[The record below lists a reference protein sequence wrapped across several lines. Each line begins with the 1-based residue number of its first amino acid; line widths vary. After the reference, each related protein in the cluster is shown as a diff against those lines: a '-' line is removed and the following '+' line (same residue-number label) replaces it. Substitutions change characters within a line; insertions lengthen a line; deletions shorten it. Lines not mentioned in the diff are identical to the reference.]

1 VLRRLGEPAAWF
13 TCFPRLALFALVA
26 LLAPI
31 ASATPAAVLVT
42 LLGNDGVPF
51 AQAWSTWYTS
61 EALGLL
67 LVVPFLLSWTD
78 PALRRDLPVRKV
90 LEAAGL
96 AALVLVA
103 AAFIFTQEHLQ
114 AKFLVFPFLLLAT
127 FRGGLPAAAAG
138 AVALACV
145 AIWCTGHGHGPI
157 AAVVEADT
165 AERLQVLKLY
175 LATVVLS
182 TLPVAATL
190 AQRERARREA
200 GAASAALLGER
211 KRLDLALDAANASAW
226 DWDPAADRSVWSSQ
240 MFDLLGLDPAT
251 TTPSFGAMLGVVHPE
266 DAPPL
271 RAAMY
276 EDRETWF
283 REEFRIVHPTRGL
296 RWINGLGRPRARTGR
311 AAVVRGSGVNIDV
324 TRRKRAEERL
334 RAGEERFRQL
344 ANRVPAFVWFT
355 DANGRVL
362 HINDRWYEYT
372 GQTPEQALSYGTIQ
386 AAHPDDVGRML
397 ATWDEAA
404 RRGVPWEIEFRC
416 RRRDGA
422 YRWYMARIEP
432 LRDEAGRTT
441 GWFGASTDVH
451 DRRLAEEGSR
461 AAKEAAEAARAEA
474 EAANRAKSDFL
485 AAMSHEVRTPLAA
498 VLGMAD
504 LLGAS
509 PGLPRAERARVEAIR
524 TAGRHLLDVVNDVL
538 DFARVEA
545 GRLRLE
551 RVDLAPA
558 RLLEEVRSL
567 LAPRAVERGLT
578 LELRPGPGLPA
589 AVRGDPTRLRQVLLN
604 LVGNAL
610 KFTHEGG
617 VGVAAS
623 GRAEGDGRVRLRF
636 EVRDTG
642 IGVARERQ
650 AALFEA
656 FTQADASATRRYG
669 GSGLGLAISK
679 RLVEAMGGEIG
690 VESAPGV
697 GSLFWFEVPLE
708 PGDPAAAEAAG
719 DGDPGA
725 ARRGR
730 CGCWRPRT
738 WRSTATCCAR
748 CWAGTGTS

>member
-1 VLRRLGEPAAWF
+1 VGEALLAAAVLRRLGEPAAWF
-13 TCFPRLALFALVA
+13 TCFPRLALFVLVA

-190 AQRERARREA
+190 AQREQAWREA
-200 GAASAALLGER
+200 GATRAALLDER
-211 KRLDLALDAANASAW
+211 ERLDFALDAAEAGTW
-226 DWDPAADRSVWSSQ
+226 DWDVAADRSAWSRQ
-240 MFDLLGLDPAT
+240 VCDLLGLDPAA
-251 TTPSFGAMLGVVHPE
+251 TTPSFAALLAAVHPE
-266 DAPPL
+266 DAPGL
-271 RAAMY
+271 RRVVTGDGAA
-276 EDRETWF
+276 
-283 REEFRIVHPTRGL
+283 EFRHEFRVAHPARGE
-296 RWINGLGRPRARTGR
+296 RWIASIGRLERGPDGR
-311 AAVVRGSGVNIDV
+311 RWARGSGVNIDV
-324 TRRKRAEERL
+324 TERKRAEERL

-404 RRGVPWEIEFRC
+404 RLGVPCEIEFRC
-416 RRRDGA
+416 RA
-422 YRWYMARIEP
+422 ATAP
-432 LRDEAGRTT
+432 T
-441 GWFGASTDVH
+441 GGTWP
-451 DRRLAEEGSR
+451 GSSR
-461 AAKEAAEAARAEA
+461 C
-474 EAANRAKSDFL
+474 
-485 AAMSHEVRTPLAA
+485 
-498 VLGMAD
+498 
-504 LLGAS
+504 
-509 PGLPRAERARVEAIR
+509 
-524 TAGRHLLDVVNDVL
+524 
-538 DFARVEA
+538 
-545 GRLRLE
+545 
-551 RVDLAPA
+551 
-558 RLLEEVRSL
+558 
-567 LAPRAVERGLT
+567 
-578 LELRPGPGLPA
+578 
-589 AVRGDPTRLRQVLLN
+589 
-604 LVGNAL
+604 
-610 KFTHEGG
+610 
-617 VGVAAS
+617 
-623 GRAEGDGRVRLRF
+623 
-636 EVRDTG
+636 
-642 IGVARERQ
+642 
-650 AALFEA
+650 
-656 FTQADASATRRYG
+656 ATRRAG
-669 GSGLGLAISK
+669 PPAG
-679 RLVEAMGGEIG
+679 
-690 VESAPGV
+690 SAPRPTSTTAG
-697 GSLFWFEVPLE
+697 WPRRRRAR
-708 PGDPAAAEAAG
+708 PG
-719 DGDPGA
+719 
-725 ARRGR
+725 R
-730 CGCWRPRT
+730 RPR
-738 WRSTATCCAR
+738 RR
-748 CWAGTGTS
+748 RRRRRRRTGPSPTSWPR